1 MNKKSY
7 IAPDMSVM
15 EIANAEL
22 LAGSPSSDSTTSG
35 GDTGGNP
42 GGGGHAR
49 PSSFSLWDGSDD

>member
-22 LAGSPSSDSTTSG
+22 LAGSPGSDNTTSG
-35 GDTGGNP
+35 SPSDNP
-42 GGGGHAR
+42 GGGHAR

>member
-35 GDTGGNP
+35 STSENP
-42 GGGGHAR
+42 GGGHAR
-49 PSSFSLWDGSDD
+49 PSGFSLWDGSDD

>member
-22 LAGSPSSDSTTSG
+22 LAGSPGSDNTTSG
-35 GDTGGNP
+35 GQGDNP

>member
-22 LAGSPSSDSTTSG
+22 LAGSPGSDNTTSG
-35 GDTGGNP
+35 GDDNT

>member
-22 LAGSPSSDSTTSG
+22 LAGSPGSDNTTSG
-35 GDTGGNP
+35 GNP
-42 GGGGHAR
+42 SDNPGGGHAR

>member
-22 LAGSPSSDSTTSG
+22 LAGSPSSDNTTGSTP
-35 GDTGGNP
+35 GDNP
-42 GGGGHAR
+42 GGGHAR
-49 PSSFSLWDGSDD
+49 PSSFSLWDGSED

>member
-22 LAGSPSSDSTTSG
+22 LAGSPSSDNTTSG
-35 GDTGGNP
+35 SPSDNP

-49 PSSFSLWDGSDD
+49 PSGFSLWDGNED